1 MRGMAGAEVAGRI
14 SANVLGAEPA
24 NNVQVKPHKYCLID
38 VCSTFYCIY
47 GVFNERASWLQQGHK
62 KGEGER
68 RRRRRGSGGR
78 GESTVQHFNFMP
90 RWPNGYGHF
99 DGPTRRIVSR

>member
-1 MRGMAGAEVAGRI
+1 MAGRI

-47 GVFNERASWLQQGHK
+47 GVFNERASLAAKG
-62 KGEGER
+62 GEGE
-68 RRRRRGSGGR
+68 GVGKGVPAQCNILILCPVGR
-78 GESTVQHFNFMP
+78 MVMAA
-90 RWPNGYGHF
+90 
-99 DGPTRRIVSR
+99 TRRNDAVSR

>member
-1 MRGMAGAEVAGRI
+1 MSEGDGEGEVAGRI

-62 KGEGER
+62 E
-68 RRRRRGSGGR
+68 GGR
-78 GESTVQHFNFMP
+78 GEETKKKGKWGKRGEHSATF
-90 RWPNGYGHF
+90 
-99 DGPTRRIVSR
+99 

>member
-1 MRGMAGAEVAGRI
+1 MRGGQVAGRI

-47 GVFNERASWLQQGHK
+47 GVFNERASLPAKGGEE
-62 KGEGER
+62 GEG
-68 RRRRRGSGGR
+68 RGDSA
-78 GESTVQHFNFMP
+78 TF
-90 RWPNGYGHF
+90 
-99 DGPTRRIVSR
+99 

>member
-1 MRGMAGAEVAGRI
+1 MAGGEVAGRI

-62 KGEGER
+62 KGKGRGYEEEGEV
-68 RRRRRGSGGR
+68 GEEGR
-78 GESTVQHFNFMP
+78 AQCNILILCPVGRMVMVTSTNQQ
-90 RWPNGYGHF
+90 
-99 DGPTRRIVSR
+99 DAS

>member
-1 MRGMAGAEVAGRI
+1 MDKAIGKQQREGGREVGMRGQVAGRI

-47 GVFNERASWLQQGHK
+47 GVFNERASLAAKGGEEG
-62 KGEGER
+62 GEGER
-68 RRRRRGSGGR
+68 DA
-78 GESTVQHFNFMP
+78 STVQHFNFMP
-90 RWPNGYGHF
+90 RWPNGYGRNK
-99 DGPTRRIVSR
+99 TQ

>member
-1 MRGMAGAEVAGRI
+1 MLVTDGKEGVSDGGGGEVAGRI

-47 GVFNERASWLQQGHK
+47 GVFNERASLLQQGK
-62 KGEGER
+62 EKGEGER
-68 RRRRRGSGGR
+68 GQKRRERRKRG
-78 GESTVQHFNFMP
+78 QHSATF
-90 RWPNGYGHF
+90 
-99 DGPTRRIVSR
+99 